1 MSEGA
6 QKNNTRQRQRLGNKQ
21 SLPDE
26 PSRGGKEALL
36 AHRERASTGGRA
48 GAARTAAPT
57 LVEAYGSLVRKQPL
71 RGGFRPDGIL
81 FIYLQNLLDTVQNSN
96 SEVSGKAAKA
106 LLQTLDPIFLD
117 DKSNG
122 SSLLQKPDWTKDLVQ
137 NLNHVLNI
145 HPALKENENLGR
157 KSKNISQKLQ
167 LHFGPI
173 EPIRMEGRSAVPPG
187 LLERIAGT
195 NVSDPSIILSSAL
208 AEIGPA
214 STLSVSTLRET
225 VAEIISAIPGNNRS
239 ASLDET
245 GIARLIYFFSDKQKQ
260 NGAAS
265 PEDNI
270 IGSLLSNE
278 AGGDGK
284 SYNLG
289 VVSQFLSQ
297 DYGSADWN
305 KVARNWDFPDFSI
318 KDAAHFGTFIEI
330 YRAGAKGD
338 PPLAAFT
345 GEWRNPAGQ
354 CSLLE
359 GMFSVP
365 PSVYT
370 CPLNDSESADAAT
383 VSQASTANCPNPK
396 CWASSELL
404 QRLLFLSDIPTLAR
418 RIRDLFVKGLLVCS
432 EVLLCALVRLQLN
445 VANAAAQGEASSELA
460 NAGMQMKGELMR
472 ELIPLFFKPNSQ
484 HRVQNGPAALR
495 RLWAISPNTVTA
507 ACIEAWRSTVSESAQ
522 SRRGTVV
529 HIISIARLLPSPE
542 HAIASLLNGSKDP
555 EFSIAV
561 AFIMADNDILQLKP
575 WLSERISAGSAGTGA
590 AAVQFSVILVAYLG
604 KMYSSAT
611 PRTSGSNADSPLVS
625 LENVATCLQAL
636 NSLDQSLLSQT
647 IPASLAGG
655 DSTGNGVTLGE
666 SIKRLSEA
674 CFNAHPTLRNNIS
687 QQQAPMENAAATSN
701 GRGTPNSS
709 GSADEIEEMANSYFQ
724 KIYTSEQ
731 SIGEVVEMLK
741 RFKASSDS
749 RENDIF
755 ACMIH
760 NLFDE
765 YRFFSKYPE
774 KELRITGILFGT
786 LIREQLVSSIT
797 LGIALR
803 YVLEALRKPPT
814 PPGSSTSSSGKMFRF
829 GMFALEQFKGRLHEW
844 PQYCSHIVQIPHL
857 KDGYADLVNEIEGAM
872 AESQNRPAATATP
885 ATTAGGPDSGA
896 SVASTGSSTGGQGIG
911 LPDSASKAPLTPGS
925 QSPKPIPTSL
935 EFTPA
940 SPPIEK
946 RTPVFGPGLG
956 RAVQGEL
963 DEKQHEAPPE
973 AILDRV
979 QFLIN
984 NVSPSNVDSK
994 AKDLRKMLE
1003 PEYFD
1008 WLGQYLVVKRIST
1021 QPNFHPLYLAFLDQL
1036 GDYGKGLVES
1046 ILASVYLNVGK
1057 LLRSPKITTSTSER
1071 SLLKNLGSWLGQI
1084 TLARNRPVLQI
1095 MLDCKELLFQGYENG
1110 RLIAVTPFVAKI
1122 LEGAKNSIVFRPP
1135 NPWVMGLLSVFKAL
1149 YAVEDLKMNIKFE
1162 VEVLCKNL
1170 NVKLEEIPLRTVD
1183 LSSRIPPSKEKNPD
1197 FNMKSS
1203 MVAQSST
1210 SSSAGSSTPLTRSG
1224 SGPLSSPEAKAT
1236 TGVVSSGILGS
1247 GAFGTGTGTS
1257 SSGSQDQQ
1265 QTVIPNL
1272 AAYVKINPSLTQLLQ
1287 QAQGGKIAAALNSTT
1302 LKRSVPMAVDR
1313 AIRESIQP
1321 VVERSVTIA
1330 CITSKEIVTKDFAME
1345 SDENKMRKAA
1355 QVMVANLAGSLA
1367 LATCRESLRT
1377 SVTTHMRQL
1386 LTSSVGSSD
1395 QLSEQEQAI
1404 IEECVAICATD
1415 NLDLGCMLIEKAARE
1430 KAVRE
1435 MDEALAS
1442 ALNARRKHREQTG
1455 QPFYDMSIFGNGN
1468 QRYPGALPEQL
1479 RPKPGGLRSEQLRV
1493 YEAFQK
1499 MPRPPAAGGTSGTG
1513 APVARSDSSVGSS
1526 STGKSGQQVNVEVLQ
1541 AIAGKIDSAV
1551 TSLLSAAGPRAPEVT
1566 FSMLP
1571 PDHEIRQLLA
1581 AVQRVMPNVDAS
1593 GNRALSTSEK
1603 ESVLGFS
1610 QRIFKRLYELTLSE
1624 PLRLEAFVALLET
1637 LNKFCP
1643 QLGKDIGTWAT
1654 YAPTETESQRKL
1666 HRTVLL
1672 LLVRSRL
1679 VSVAELDE
1687 FFSGNA
1693 SNGRNGVW
1701 VEFSL
1706 LFMRTAFLERF
1717 ATPSDFPKLLELM
1730 TSIADG
1736 RSQASPQVN
1745 QSLRKPILRMLE
1757 ELRASS
1763 SKQQTKAG
1771 LSSMTEKKQKQD
1783 LLLQGSSLSP
1793 ATLSSRAQATRRAAE
1808 ECEVYARNDPPN
1820 AKQQV
1825 TFMLD
1830 SWIRIQAEAVSNE
1843 KILLQYLQ
1851 MLQTNGVG
1859 KSDDQTERFFRMS
1872 TMVVVEA
1879 VLKTSSEGTLNYN
1892 VIDVYAKLVVVLLR
1906 YMNSGG
1912 SVEQISAQRLDLLNK
1927 ILGVTVRCMMWDYE
1941 RSRRDS
1947 NGGASRWDQRPWFRL
1962 LLNLVIDLHSPD
1974 QSLDAITS
1982 GIRSV
1987 FATSF
1992 HVLQPL
1998 VVPGFAFAWLE
2009 LVSHKKFLPN
2019 LLQVED
2025 QKGWN
2030 LAHQLVVDMLLFLE
2044 PYLKKVE
2051 LSPPIKKF
2059 YEGCLRML
2067 LYLLHDFPDFLA
2079 AYHLSLCNVIPENC
2093 VQLRN
2098 LILSAVPKGMQ
2109 PPDPFTPNLKIDLL
2123 PEVSKTPVVLS
2134 NIVGPLEGMRTE
2146 LDAFLKD
2153 RQRVSFL
2160 AGLLPRL
2167 YKDGSSDLD
2176 VAKVNSLVLYVGMQA
2191 LARMQ
2196 NSQLSQTI
2204 AHTPEIEIL
2213 QKLMD
2218 FDDKGRY
2225 TCLNAIANQLRYP
2238 SNYTHYFSCVM
2249 LYLFSEAKNV
2259 GVKEQVTRVLL
2270 ERLIL
2275 HRPHPWG
2282 LLVTF
2287 MELIKNQKYM
2297 FWSHPFTRCAH
2308 EIEKVFESVARSC
2321 MPPGTSTAVGG
2332 EEL

>member
-1 MSEGA
+1 MSEGT
-6 QKNNTRQRQRLGNKQ
+6 QKNNTRQRQRLANKQ
-21 SLPDE
+21 SLQDE

-36 AHRERASTGGRA
+36 AHRERASTGVGA

-81 FIYLQNLLDTVQNSN
+81 FIYLQNLLDTAQNGN
-96 SEVSGKAAKA
+96 SEASGKAAKA

-117 DKSNG
+117 DKANG
-122 SSLLQKPDWTKDLVQ
+122 SSLLQKNDWSKDLVK
-137 NLNHVLNI
+137 NLNHILLTHSVLNSSQSQ
-145 HPALKENENLGR
+145 KG
-157 KSKNISQKLQ
+157 KSKEISQKLQ

-173 EPIRMEGRSAVPPG
+173 ESISMEGRSAVPPG
-187 LLERIAGT
+187 LLERIAGAS
-195 NVSDPSIILSSAL
+195 VSEPSIILSSAL

-214 STLSVSTLRET
+214 STRSASTLRET
-225 VAEIISAIPGNNRS
+225 LAEIIGALPGNNRS
-239 ASLDET
+239 ASLDEI
-245 GIARLIYFFSDKQKQ
+245 GIARLIYFFSDKPKP
-260 NGAAS
+260 NGGAS
-265 PEDNI
+265 PEDNV
-270 IGSLLSNE
+270 IGSLLSN
-278 AGGDGK
+278 GSRDGK
-284 SYNLG
+284 GYNLN
-289 VVSQFLSQ
+289 VVSQVLSE

-318 KDAAHFGTFIEI
+318 KNATHFGTLVEL
-330 YRAGAKGD
+330 YRAGAKGEL
-338 PPLAAFT
+338 PLVAFT

-370 CPLNDSESADAAT
+370 CPLNEAESADAAT
-383 VSQASTANCPNPK
+383 VSQPFTASCPNPQ

-404 QRLLFLSDIPTLAR
+404 QRLLFLSDMPPLAR

-445 VANAAAQGEASSELA
+445 VANAAAQGEASTELA

-507 ACIEAWRSTVSESAQ
+507 ACIEAWRSTVAESAQ
-522 SRRGTVV
+522 SRRSTVV

-561 AFIMADNDILQLKP
+561 AFIMADTDIRPLKP
-575 WLSERISAGSAGTGA
+575 WLGERISAGSSGTGA

-636 NSLDQSLLSQT
+636 NSLDQALLTQN

-655 DSTGNGVTLGE
+655 DSTGSGVTLGE
-666 SIKRLSEA
+666 SIKRLSDA
-674 CFNAHPTLRNNIS
+674 CFNAHPNLRNNIS
-687 QQQAPMENAAATSN
+687 QPQAPMENTTGTSN
-701 GRGTPNSS
+701 GRGTPASS

-803 YVLEALRKPPT
+803 YVLEALRKPPS
-814 PPGSSTSSSGKMFRF
+814 PPGSTTSSSGKMFRF

-857 KDGYADLVNEIEGAM
+857 KDGYADLVSEIEVAM
-872 AESQNRPAATATP
+872 AESQNRPTATSTP
-885 ATTAGGPDSGA
+885 VSTVGGPDSGA
-896 SVASTGSSTGGQGIG
+896 SVVSSGSSTGGPGIG

-925 QSPKPIPTSL
+925 PSPKPIPTSL

-940 SPPIEK
+940 SPPREK
-946 RTPVFGPGLG
+946 CTPVFGPGLG

-963 DEKQHEAPPE
+963 DEKQHEAPPD
-973 AILDRV
+973 AVLDRV

-994 AKDLRKMLE
+994 AKDLKKMLE

-1008 WLGQYLVVKRIST
+1008 WLGHYLVCKRIST

-1046 ILASVYLNVGK
+1046 ILASVYLNVGR

-1122 LEGAKNSIVFRPP
+1122 LEGAKNSVVFRPP

-1170 NVKLEEIPLRTVD
+1170 NVKLEDIPLRTVD

-1203 MVAQSST
+1203 MVAQA
-1210 SSSAGSSTPLTRSG
+1210 SSSSGAGSSTPLARSG
-1224 SGPLSSPEAKAT
+1224 SGPLASPETKAT
-1236 TGVVSSGILGS
+1236 TGVLTSGILGS
-1247 GAFGTGTGTS
+1247 GAFGTGTGQTS

-1287 QAQGGKIAAALNSTT
+1287 QSQGGKVAAALNNTT

-1313 AIRESIQP
+1313 AIREIIQP

-1367 LATCRESLRT
+1367 LVTCREPLRA

-1386 LTSSVGSSD
+1386 LTSSVSSSE
-1395 QLSEQEQAI
+1395 QLNEQEQAI

-1415 NLDLGCMLIEKAARE
+1415 NLELGCMLIEKAATE
-1430 KAVRE
+1430 KAVRD
-1435 MDEALAS
+1435 MDEALAP

-1499 MPRPPAAGGTSGTG
+1499 MPRQPAPGGTAG
-1513 APVARSDSSVGSS
+1513 ASAPIARSDSSVGSS
-1526 STGKSGQQVNVEVLQ
+1526 STGKSVQQVNVEVLQ

-1581 AVQRVMPNVDAS
+1581 AVQRVMPNADAS

-1730 TSIADG
+1730 TSIAEG

-1757 ELRASS
+1757 ELRAST
-1763 SKQQTKAG
+1763 SKQPSKAAA
-1771 LSSMTEKKQKQD
+1771 STIPEKKQKQD
-1783 LLLQGSSLSP
+1783 LILQGSSLSH
-1793 ATLSSRAQATRRAAE
+1793 ATLNSRAQATRRAAD

-1830 SWIRIQAEAVSNE
+1830 SWIRIHGEATSNE

-1859 KSDDQTERFFRMS
+1859 KTDDQTERFFRMS

-1892 VIDVYAKLVVVLLR
+1892 VIDVYAKLIVVLLR

-1912 SVEQISAQRLDLLNK
+1912 SVEQVSAQRLDLLNK

-1947 NGGASRWDQRPWFRL
+1947 NGGGPRWDQRPWFRL
-1962 LLNLVIDLHSPD
+1962 LLNLVVDLNSPD
-1974 QSLDAITS
+1974 QSLESITN

-1998 VVPGFAFAWLE
+1998 VVPGFSFAWLE
-2009 LVSHKKFLPN
+2009 LVSHKKFLPS

-2067 LYLLHDFPDFLA
+2067 LYLLHDFPAFLA

-2098 LILSAVPKGMQ
+2098 LILSAVPKGVQ
-2109 PPDPFTPNLKIDLL
+2109 LPDPFTPNLKIDLL
-2123 PEVSKTPVVLS
+2123 PEVSKAPIVLS
-2134 NIVGPLEGMRTE
+2134 NFVGPLEGMRTE
-2146 LDAFLKD
+2146 LDAYLKD

-2167 YKDGSSDLD
+2167 CRDGSGDLD

-2191 LARMQ
+2191 IARMQ
-2196 NSQLSQTI
+2196 NSQLSQTL
-2204 AHTPEIEIL
+2204 AHTPEMEIL

-2218 FDDKGRY
+2218 FDEKGRY

-2238 SNYTHYFSCVM
+2238 STHTHYFSCVM

-2282 LLVTF
+2282 LLITF